1 MDRRLMQDDNRGLGQ
16 GLKDNKR
23 TCNKFRIL
31 LEKRSPDSKVIHV
44 FVISFINC
52 AIVVDKLR
60 LPKHAK
66 CLFLEHLV
74 NLRLLVPYLPK

>member
-31 LEKRSPDSKVIHV
+31 LEKRSPGSKVI
-44 FVISFINC
+44 ICLCNC
-52 AIVVDKLR
+52 FYFAIVVDIR
-60 LPKHAK
+60 WLPKHAK
-66 CLFLEHLV
+66 S
-74 NLRLLVPYLPK
+74 YS